1 MLKSLLV
8 LVNYFVF
15 AIIGLLL
22 QRIEVTQNLP
32 AKLNPGE
39 SAEVQVTIVKGKVEG
54 FAKFQINVE
63 PGLIIE
69 SIENNGASFT
79 FSDQKAKFIWMS
91 VPTGNTITLKYRLK
105 SLPTSNGVKKVES
118 TFSYIDENQR
128 LVFDAPVQY
137 VATGNAEPVAS
148 QNNNTPSN
156 SQAQAIVSR
165 KVTPTQDGRFKVELL
180 IVKTGIEGFAK
191 LQEEIP
197 SDYTAI
203 GTDSQGS
210 VFNIVDQRVKFVW
223 FSLPES
229 PQIIIS
235 YELIPV
241 LKEAVLN
248 FELSGEFS
256 FLVQNE
262 TRSVVVSGDY
272 SKVTAAEVAIA
283 TTSLEEHFEELDR
296 IAQTKDSLNFV
307 LKSLDK
313 TTEEIAEDV
322 TNEVVETKIEEPQII
337 VAETLATP
345 KEQDKSVVAGEAA
358 IVQEKVKTTGE
369 QQKEVVIP
377 PTVSK
382 APNPDKSINYRV
394 QITAGHKVV
403 DAAYFKERHKYNGEF
418 IIENHQGWVKYTTGK
433 SASYRGA
440 RDNRNELAANYNFP
454 GPFVVAYNDGE
465 RITVQ
470 EALMISNQ
478 KWLP

>member
-8 LVNYFVF
+8 LINYFVF
-15 AIIGLLL
+15 ALIGLLL

-39 SAEVQVTIVKGKVEG
+39 AAEVQVSIVKGKVEG

-69 SIENNGASFT
+69 PIENSGASFT
-79 FSDQKAKFIWMS
+79 FNDQKAKFIWMS

-105 SLPTSNGVKKVES
+105 ALPNSNGVKKVES

-137 VATGNAEPVAS
+137 VATGNAEPVVKQTNTAS
-148 QNNNTPSN
+148 NNTN
-156 SQAQAIVSR
+156 ALATVTR
-165 KVTPTQDGRFKVELL
+165 KVTPLQDGRFKVELL
-180 IVKTGIEGFAK
+180 IEKSGIEGFAK

-197 SDYTAI
+197 ADYTAI
-203 GTDSQGS
+203 GSDGQGS

-223 FSLPES
+223 FSLPEN
-229 PQIIIS
+229 PQVTLS

-241 LKEAVLN
+241 LKEPTLN

-262 TRSVVVSGDY
+262 TRSVPVSGDY
-272 SKVTAAEVAIA
+272 TKVTAAEVAIA

-296 IAQTKDSLNFV
+296 IAQSTDSLNLV
-307 LKSLDK
+307 LKSQEQPLAQI
-313 TTEEIAEDV
+313 ENNIL
-322 TNEVVETKIEEPQII
+322 NEVTEDNIEVQNRA
-337 VAETLATP
+337 VAETLTTTQEQSKTIIDEETP
-345 KEQDKSVVAGEAA
+345 KLPELVSTANEQKN
-358 IVQEKVKTTGE
+358 TT
-369 QQKEVVIP
+369 IAP
-377 PTVSK
+377 PVVSK
-382 APNPDKSINYRV
+382 APNPEKSINYRV

-403 DAAYFKERHKYNGEF
+403 DSAYFKERHKFNGEF
-418 IIENHQGWVKYTTGK
+418 VIENHQGWVKYTTGK
-433 SASYRGA
+433 SENYRGA
-440 RDNRNELAANYNFP
+440 RDQRNELASNYNFP